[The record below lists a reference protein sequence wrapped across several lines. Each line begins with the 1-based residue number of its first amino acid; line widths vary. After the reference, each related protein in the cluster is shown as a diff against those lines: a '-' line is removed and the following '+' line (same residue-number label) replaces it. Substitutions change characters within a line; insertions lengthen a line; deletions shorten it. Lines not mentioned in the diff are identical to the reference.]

1 MSDPFDHTYNRRVKA
16 KRTYNRI
23 KPLYWLLIS
32 LMLAVQSLAHAHE
45 VTHIGE
51 PDGGLC
57 AVCSVSG
64 NLAAALPAP
73 EQSLVVAPGG
83 PVLLPLTPAF
93 ASGPEPHTRQARAPP
108 VTL

>member
-1 MSDPFDHTYNRRVKA
+1 MATTLRK
-16 KRTYNRI
+16 RI

-51 PDGGLC
+51 AEAGLC

-64 NLAAALPAP
+64 GLAAALPAP
-73 EQSLVVAPGG
+73 EQSVATG
-83 PVLLPLTPAF
+83 PEGRVLLPLTTAF
-93 ASGPEPHTRQARAPP
+93 ANGPELQGRQARAPP
-108 VTL
+108 LTP